1 MSDLGDPQ
9 MGELVHA
16 KPEDSF
22 AGTPPT
28 VAELR
33 SSREHDGTLWSP
45 RDALIAVLRDID
57 EGKIKVKNVAICLTV
72 EDHDGSAGVATEHVA
87 AYKNRLELLGTVI
100 KTMNWVSGKE
110 P

>member
-1 MSDLGDPQ
+1 MDDYANAPKSI
-9 MGELVHA
+9 
-16 KPEDSF
+16 
-22 AGTPPT
+22 T
-28 VAELR
+28 ELR
-33 SSREHDGTLWSP
+33 SNREHNGRLWTP

-72 EDHDGSAGVATEHVA
+72 EDHDGDGEVSTEHVA
-87 AYKNRLELLGTVI
+87 AYQNRLELLGTII